1 MMEISQNAELEELST
16 EGAIMGAIPDELN
29 DETSPIEIGNGSR
42 QSSGDDDDLKELTNG
57 NGAIEIACLKSVKD
71 DNILEERRN
80 AGNDLDALL
89 DKISSIVDCPRD
101 SPASDQE
108 AEQEP
113 EAAVVELPADDGD
126 KEEEINPVVG
136 KEITADPNKEEDKKA
151 VAGESSVTRDSVEK
165 IQAEDSTN
173 EIEGSVQAPEITE
186 ELDPVEAEDDVESME
201 KVLDKKEDSES
212 VKELEEEDE
221 VASHVE
227 TPAEKTNGDSSAAVC
242 QEKLR
247 QSSDDLFM
255 DALDSISS
263 SDDFGASSQE
273 FKKSQVC
280 EEKTPKAAENKLN
293 ARESPSNDLDDISS
307 DEDILREKAPDKD
320 PSTIPVIDLDSSDE
334 CVVCEE
340 DLTEDKKTVADLAKD
355 QTKITDDITEDKAK
369 ESLEDT
375 TSADPM
381 DVDEENKKT
390 ADPEDTQEPED
401 KTQTEQTMET
411 TSAVDEMATEVTDKE
426 TDKDADEKVAKETE
440 NKAPEEDKMEPT
452 TNGVPDR
459 DSEILQKKLSDGK
472 GMELELYKG
481 KVSPEG
487 AAKDADSDDE
497 VIFFEPIE
505 KPKDSADPTDKKELK
520 SAVTNSLEN
529 DVVLVSEDEEEE
541 LPEKKPEDK
550 ATNVSEKVSSSPTP
564 NDSKINPE
572 EPTKSKELQAD
583 NSDNACDQFEKLK
596 PQDKIKTATVTED
609 RDSSSSSNLLCPA
622 ETVQSEG
629 TKHVESGTA
638 GKATSDVEEEEVK
651 SDADAD
657 PENKKTRIS
666 NHEAEPIT
674 TLAKRSHDSLDS
686 SPSDGKDVIPSKKI
700 RTDDSDSSC
709 SNDGTLQIDLEVQ
722 DKEVDSE
729 LVQKED
735 PHTIK
740 DQKELKL
747 QLKPEPELK
756 ADVKPL
762 RLEFLK
768 SFRKSFDHMT
778 RNDLEE
784 LVLQKV
790 VEGMMVKSDFADIRS
805 QLDKYEK
812 TLAIYRRRIAE
823 VSKQFL
829 DLDTV
834 HKRVLKDLE
843 TKNAHFTAPVRITR
857 AVGLQVGIP
866 FKVMKP
872 NAAPSGGDQTHAAG
886 SIFAAPSTPSKASTS
901 PLRSPLQ
908 AMRGAGSGASSN
920 AQQQQPQ
927 QQQHQQ
933 QQKQKQNQQQPL
945 PAPRSSASYNQSPA
959 ATATAPA
966 PPVRRGCL
974 QKVTPQRPVP
984 GTSFPA
990 PQANN
995 QSNNSR
1001 VQASPPGTQRPM
1013 HASKHTGSTASAA
1026 AMRNRS
1032 PYTTQKQ
1039 QYQTSRSVPVPGPSQ
1054 GKQGPKC
1061 ATKVRAMPPKG
1072 TGIVSVPVSAASSSG
1087 GSALNYGQQQPNL
1100 APAKPK
1106 EKAVIDLTDEDD
1118 AAAAMAAA
1126 ASAAEANARL
1136 RQTSNLPAKRNSMG
1150 TTMSE
1155 ARTAGGRTAVNGNTV
1170 RLSPLQMPR
1179 ANARQIVTNNSGGQR
1194 SSLGSNVTMQIR
1206 SENTPPAATRLR
1218 YSHPAPLPSSPA
1230 QPFNP
1235 AWKLPP
1241 SRPLIRISLMDTG
1254 IVISWNLEDASSRF
1268 ADCVTYQIFAYQET
1282 LHEPSTDSWRHVGDV
1297 KAMLLPMVATLRNFE
1312 ENQRYH
1318 FALRG
1323 VDAHQRFGSF
1333 SVPKTWS

>member
-57 NGAIEIACLKSVKD
+57 NETIAIACLKSVKD
-71 DNILEERRN
+71 GSILEEKRN

-101 SPASDQE
+101 SPASDQDV
-108 AEQEP
+108 EQEP
-113 EAAVVELPADDGD
+113 EAAVVERRADDGD

-136 KEITADPNKEEDKKA
+136 KEITADPNEEEDKKA

-165 IQAEDSTN
+165 SQTEDSTN
-173 EIEGSVQAPEITE
+173 EIEGSVQAAEITE
-186 ELDPVEAEDDVESME
+186 ELDTAEAENDVEFME
-201 KVLDKKEDSES
+201 KVKEDSES
-212 VKELEEEDE
+212 VKELEEDDE

-227 TPAEKTNGDSSAAVC
+227 TPTEKTNGDSSAAGC

-247 QSSDDLFM
+247 QSSDDIFM

-263 SDDFGASSQE
+263 SDDFGATSSQE
-273 FKKSQVC
+273 LKKSQVC
-280 EEKTPKAAENKLN
+280 VEKPPKAAENKLN

-307 DEDILREKAPDKD
+307 DEDILKEKAPDKD
-320 PSTIPVIDLDSSDE
+320 PSTISVIDLDSSDE

-340 DLTEDKKTVADLAKD
+340 DLTEDKNADLAKD
-355 QTKITDDITEDKAK
+355 QKKITDDITEDKAK
-369 ESLEDT
+369 ETLEHT

-381 DVDEENKKT
+381 EVDEEDKKI

-401 KTQTEQTMET
+401 KTQTEETMET
-411 TSAVDEMATEVTDKE
+411 TSAIDEMATEVTEE
-426 TDKDADEKVAKETE
+426 TDKDAGEKVAKETE
-440 NKAPEEDKMEPT
+440 DKTTEGDKMEPT
-452 TNGVPDR
+452 TNGVTDR
-459 DSEILQKKLSDGK
+459 APEILQQKLSDGK

-481 KVSPEG
+481 KVSAEG

-505 KPKDSADPTDKKELK
+505 KPKDSADPTEKKELK

-541 LPEKKPEDK
+541 LPEKKHEDK
-550 ATNVSEKVSSSPTP
+550 ATKDSEKVSSSPTP
-564 NDSKINPE
+564 NDSKINPA
-572 EPTKSKELQAD
+572 EPSKSKELQAD
-583 NSDNACDQFEKLK
+583 NSDNASDQFEKLT
-596 PQDKIKTATVTED
+596 PQDKIKTATATED
-609 RDSSSSSNLLCPA
+609 GDSSSSSNLLCPA
-622 ETVQSEG
+622 ENVQSDG
-629 TKHVESGTA
+629 TKPVEPGTA
-638 GKATSDVEEEEVK
+638 EKATSDVEEQEVK
-651 SDADAD
+651 SAPDAD

-666 NHEAEPIT
+666 NSDDAHEAEPIT

-686 SPSDGKDVIPSKKI
+686 SPSEGKDEIPSKKI

-709 SNDGTLQIDLEVQ
+709 SNDGTLHIDLEVQ

-735 PHTIK
+735 PLTIK

-747 QLKPEPELK
+747 HLKPEPELK

-790 VEGMMVKSDFADIRS
+790 VEGMMVKSEFADIRS

-823 VSKQFL
+823 VSKQFF

-886 SIFAAPSTPSKASTS
+886 SMFAAPCTPSKASTS

-908 AMRGAGSGASSN
+908 SMRGAASGASSN
-920 AQQQQPQ
+920 AQQQQ
-927 QQQHQQ
+927 H
-933 QQKQKQNQQQPL
+933 QKQNQQQPL

-990 PQANN
+990 PQVNN

-1001 VQASPPGTQRPM
+1001 VQASPAGTQRPM

-1039 QYQTSRSVPVPGPSQ
+1039 QYPPTRPAPGPSQ

-1061 ATKVRAMPPKG
+1061 ATKVRGMPPKG

-1136 RQTSNLPAKRNSMG
+1136 RQTSNMPGKRNSMG
-1150 TTMSE
+1150 ATMSE

-1235 AWKLPP
+1235 AWKFPP
-1241 SRPLIRISLMDTG
+1241 SRPFIRVGLINTG
-1254 IVISWNLEDASSRF
+1254 ISISWFLEDPSARF
-1268 ADCVTYQIFAYQET
+1268 ADCVTYQIFSYQET
-1282 LHEPSTDSWRHVGDV
+1282 SHEPSTDSWRHVGDV
-1297 KAMLLPMVATLRNFE
+1297 KAMLLPMAVTLNQVQ
-1312 ENQRYH
+1312 ENQRYY
-1318 FALRG
+1318 FAVRG
-1323 VDAHQRFGSF
+1323 VDAHQRFGPF
-1333 SVPKTWS
+1333 SVPQTWS